1 MLEFDIFFW
10 IEVLEFF
17 EVLLR
22 RVDTE
27 KKFLELG
34 FLKDISHIRYLIDT
48 FQFTIIVFNHHHEL
62 AHLRLRNIQQQKTL
76 LNLVIIGNLL
86 LNLLRHGES
95 YGYDIIQSLREI
107 EPLVVTDSTVYPVLS
122 RLRRDG
128 YVKVRVK
135 PSSEG
140 PPRRYFSVTE
150 LGRERIAQ
158 MNGYWDALQEAI
170 GELRRGRGH

>member
-1 MLEFDIFFW
+1 MGTW
-10 IEVLEFF
+10 VTQ
-17 EVLLR
+17 LR
-22 RVDTE
+22 
-27 KKFLELG
+27 KGLMELC
-34 FLKDISHIRYLIDT
+34 I
-48 FQFTIIVFNHHHEL
+48 
-62 AHLRLRNIQQQKTL
+62 
-76 LNLVIIGNLL
+76 
-86 LNLLRHGES
+86 LNLLKHGES

-140 PPRRYFSVTE
+140 PPRRYFAVTA

-158 MNGYWDALQEAI
+158 MNAYWDALQEAI
-170 GELRRGRGH
+170 GELRRGH